1 MSRRLYY
8 ILLGVFGTAVWLFF
22 SLAYQGHLHFTE
34 GNQIFLYTG
43 TFARET
49 ILDKGGLANYIGAF
63 LTQFYYWSVTG
74 GFVIAL
80 VCVLTALGISG
91 FCRSDTTLPLSLAVP
106 AAYALLMLDGNW
118 RLAGLVGICCFVWIA
133 RGVIKLPPVANQTAA
148 LLLAYPV
155 GHYLLRAEFFEY
167 MVSPEIEYFALVLAT
182 ILICAAGWFLRPKKE
197 HIAVAI
203 ALYAAIFAGTALG
216 TVKRYDGLNE
226 EIHRYEYM
234 VRVRDWDGILDYAKG
249 RTPASP
255 LSTNAI
261 NLALEMKGRLG
272 DEMFS
277 YYQSGP
283 RSLAN
288 FEERKISS
296 EILFL
301 LGFVNE
307 AQHVAFEDMAGN
319 PNRTR
324 GVCHITRLAQFGAV
338 GDRSKPLNE
347 KYLNTLKHTL
357 FYRNFKPDTTLVTPD
372 MEPNGD
378 FFFDFGDF
386 ERNLRILHSQRP
398 GNSRVADYLAA
409 SMLLNKNLTEF
420 GETFCQSNELP
431 RHWQEA
437 KDLIDVYNGAS
448 PSGNLS
454 KYILTFD
461 SSRGNRDRMKSF
473 SGTYW
478 YYANFR

>member
-8 ILLGVFGTAVWLFF
+8 ILLGVFGIAVWLFF
-22 SLAYQGHLHFTE
+22 SIAYQGHLHFTE
-34 GNQIFLYTG
+34 GNQAFLFTG
-43 TFARET
+43 TYARET

-63 LTQFYYWSVTG
+63 LTQFYYWSATG
-74 GFVIAL
+74 GFVISL

-91 FCRSDTTLPLSLAVP
+91 FCRSNTTMPLSLIIP
-106 AAYALLMLDGNW
+106 AAYAILMLDGNW
-118 RLAGLVGICCFVWIA
+118 MLAGLVGICCFVWIA
-133 RGVIKLPPVANQTAA
+133 RVVIKLPPTANLIAA
-148 LLLAYPV
+148 VLLVYPA
-155 GHYLLRAEFFEY
+155 GHYLLRARFYEY
-167 MVSPEIEYFALVLAT
+167 MVNPEIAWFALVAGT
-182 ILICAAGWFLRPKKE
+182 ILICAAGWFIRPKKE
-197 HIAVAI
+197 HIAIAV
-203 ALYAAIFAGTALG
+203 ALYTAIFAGTAFG
-216 TVKRYDGLNE
+216 AAKRYDGLNE

-234 VRVRDWDGILDYAKG
+234 VRVRDWDRILEYAKG
-249 RTPASP
+249 QTPSSP

-301 LGFVNE
+301 LGFINE

-324 GVCHITRLAQFGAV
+324 GVYHITRLAQFGAV

-347 KYLNTLKHTL
+347 KYINTLKHTL
-357 FYRNFKPDTTLVTPD
+357 FYRNFKLDTTLVTPE
-372 MEPNGD
+372 MEPNRD
-378 FFFDFGDF
+378 FFFDFEDF

-398 GNSRVADYLAA
+398 ENSRVADYLAA
-409 SMLLNKNLTEF
+409 SMLLDKNLTEF
-420 GETFCQSNELP
+420 GETFCQGDDLP

-437 KDLIDVYNGAS
+437 KDLIDVYNGAT

-454 KYILTFD
+454 KYILMFD
-461 SSRGNRDRMKSF
+461 STRGNRDRMKSF

>member
-8 ILLGVFGTAVWLFF
+8 ILLGLFGTAVWLFF

-34 GNQIFLYTG
+34 GNQAFLFTG
-43 TFARET
+43 TYALET
-49 ILDKGGLANYIGAF
+49 ISGKGGLANYIGAF
-63 LTQFYYWSVTG
+63 LTQFYYWAPAG
-74 GFVIAL
+74 GFVMAL
-80 VCVLTALGISG
+80 VCVLTALGISR
-91 FCRSDTTLPLSLAVP
+91 FCRNNATLPLSLAIP
-106 AAYALLMLDGNW
+106 AAYAAMMLDGNW
-118 RLAGLVGICCFVWIA
+118 VLAGLVGICCTVWIA
-133 RGVIKLPPVANQTAA
+133 ALVVKLPSTASIIA
-148 LLLAYPV
+148 AILLAYPV
-155 GHYLLRAEFFEY
+155 GHFLLRAKFFEY
-167 MVSPEIEYFALVLAT
+167 MVAPDIAYDGLVVAT
-182 ILICAAGWFLRPKKE
+182 ALICAAGWFIRPKKE
-197 HIAVAI
+197 YLAVAI
-203 ALYAAIFAGTALG
+203 ALYAAIFAGTAFGAL
-216 TVKRYDGLNE
+216 KRYDGLNE
-226 EIHRYEYM
+226 EIHRYGYM
-234 VRVRDWDGILDYAKG
+234 VRTRDWDGILEYSKN

-272 DEMFS
+272 DEMFRH
-277 YYQSGP
+277 YQSGA

-319 PNRTR
+319 PNRGR
-324 GVCHITRLAQFGAV
+324 GVYHLTRLAEFGAV
-338 GDRSKPLNE
+338 GNRSKALNN
-347 KYLNTLKHTL
+347 KYLSTLKHTL
-357 FYRNFKPDTTLVTPD
+357 FYRNFKPDTTLVTPE
-372 MEPNGD
+372 MEPCGD

-398 GNSRVADYLAA
+398 DNKRVADYLAA

-420 GETFCQSNELP
+420 GETFCQCDELP
-431 RHWQEA
+431 RHWREA
-437 KDLIDVYNGAS
+437 RDLIEVYNGAS
-448 PSGNLS
+448 PSAELS
-454 KYILTFD
+454 KYILLFD
-461 SSRGNRDRMKSF
+461 STRGNSDRMRNY